1 MVTMMATMQVWYLPG
16 IAKRF
21 NLDEAQLRRKLF
33 EHTGGMFPELVTRSD
48 LSVFLPPIG
57 GAISAQPRRNDG
69 AISAPSRRDLG
80 VISAQPTDVPS
91 VGATMLA

>member
-1 MVTMMATMQVWYLPG
+1 MTPQVWYLPG

-21 NLDEAQLRRKLF
+21 SLDEAQLRRKLF

-57 GAISAQPRRNDG
+57 GAISAR
-69 AISAPSRRDLG
+69 SRRDLG
-80 VISAQPTDVPS
+80 VISA
-91 VGATMLA
+91 

>member
-1 MVTMMATMQVWYLPG
+1 MTPQVWYLPG

-21 NLDEAQLRRKLF
+21 SLDEAQLRRKLF

-57 GAISAQPRRNDG
+57 GAISA
-69 AISAPSRRDLG
+69 
-80 VISAQPTDVPS
+80 
-91 VGATMLA
+91 